1 MDTRNQDLAKT
12 LSNGLFTAATL
23 GFLLTAFGQ
32 GALAEIILGGPAPGA
47 SAAGQT
53 AQYNRQRAIVEQ
65 SRNDN
70 GEFWVSPNIILN
82 DGYYNSGR
90 VNALGGINTLGGV
103 GGAAA
108 SGSAA
113 GYGAAYNRQRA
124 VVNQVFMGDHPPS
137 NNRERANAYRTG
149 GN

>member
-1 MDTRNQDLAKT
+1 MDTRNRDFLKIS
-12 LSNGLFTAATL
+12 SNGLFTAATL
-23 GFLLTAFGQ
+23 GCLLTTFSQ
-32 GALAEIILGGPAPGA
+32 GAVGEIILGGPAPGA

-90 VNALGGINTLGGV
+90 VNALGGTNTL

-108 SGSAA
+108 SGSAV

-124 VVNQVFMGDHPPS
+124 VVNQVYMGDRDYSPS
-137 NNRERANAYRTG
+137 NNRARANAYRKDG
-149 GN
+149 D